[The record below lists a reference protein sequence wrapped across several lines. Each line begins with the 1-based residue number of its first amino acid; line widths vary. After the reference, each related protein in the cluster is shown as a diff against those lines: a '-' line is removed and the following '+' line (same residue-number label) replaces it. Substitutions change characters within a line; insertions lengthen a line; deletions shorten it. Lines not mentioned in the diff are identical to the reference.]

1 MKKQEKMQKTKE
13 LVEQGKNASEIAKI
27 LNCSVSGISKYMA
40 EMGIRPKRSESLRF
54 KIMRLH
60 NLGLTN
66 AQIAYELEVPHSY
79 VLSTLRDNG
88 YGRHYSKTEDNLI
101 NENTVYAENRLKNLV
116 FEKVVH
122 DGIRYE
128 DVTELIFL
136 QE

>member
-13 LVEQGKNASEIAKI
+13 LVEQGKNASEIARI
-27 LNCSVSGISKYMA
+27 LNCSVSGISKYMD
-40 EMGIRPKRSESLRF
+40 EMGIRPKRPESMRV

-66 AQIAYELEVPHSY
+66 SQIAYELEVPHSY
-79 VLSTLRDNG
+79 VLATLRDNG

-101 NENTVYAENRLKNLV
+101 NENTVYAVDRRKNLV
-116 FEKVVH
+116 LEKVVV
-122 DGIRYE
+122 DGVNYVDI
-128 DVTELIFL
+128 TELIFL